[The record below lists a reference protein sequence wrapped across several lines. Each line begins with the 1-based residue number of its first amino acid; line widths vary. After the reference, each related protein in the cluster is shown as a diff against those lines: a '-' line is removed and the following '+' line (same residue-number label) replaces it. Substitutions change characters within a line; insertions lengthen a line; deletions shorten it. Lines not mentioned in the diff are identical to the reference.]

1 MPGGHGRLSGGSHR
15 RRVGRLRGVS
25 RRRGLARGEIIRA
38 QVLREFRGSEEPLD
52 LEENMSTPADL
63 LGGILKDLRL
73 TEGVEE
79 SRLREAWSE
88 VAGEFVGRQTE
99 PVSLRHG
106 VLTLRVIQPSMRF
119 HLEQIRNELLHRLKQ
134 KLGAQTVRD
143 VRLILG

>member
-1 MPGGHGRLSGGSHR
+1 
-15 RRVGRLRGVS
+15 
-25 RRRGLARGEIIRA
+25 
-38 QVLREFRGSEEPLD
+38 
-52 LEENMSTPADL
+52 MSTPADL